1 MNLHQLAQQRAERC
15 GPIGVALIGAGKFGS
30 MFLAQTPMMP
40 GLAVRAIAD
49 LYPDRIPARLR
60 GLGWDERRIRAV
72 ALTDSAA
79 EAIGRDDVDVVIE
92 ATGDPIAGIA
102 HALQMIAA
110 RKHLVMVNVE
120 ADALAGPALARRARE
135 AGAVYSL
142 AYGDQPAL
150 IAEQVDWARAC
161 GFRVAAAG
169 KGTKYLPAYHA
180 STPDTVWSHYG
191 LSSEEARAAGMNSQ
205 MFNSFLDGT
214 KSAIEMAAVANA
226 CRLDVPED
234 GLEFPPCGA
243 DELARVLGPRLISRA
258 TGGAGLVE
266 VVSSLKRDGSPV
278 ERDLRWGVYVVLE
291 APNDYAASCFKQYG
305 LPTDASGRYAAM
317 YKPYHLIGLELG
329 VSVYSAVLR
338 GEPTGAPVAFRGDA
352 VAVAKRDLVAG
363 ERLDGEG
370 GFTVWGKLIPARRS
384 IETSALPI
392 GLAKDIRLTRSVT
405 AGEIVRMLDVSPI
418 EAGPAIELRRESCAM
433 AAAE

>member
-1 MNLHQLAQQRAERC
+1 M
-15 GPIGVALIGAGKFGS
+15 
-30 MFLAQTPMMP
+30 
-40 GLAVRAIAD
+40 
-49 LYPDRIPARLR
+49 
-60 GLGWDERRIRAV
+60 
-72 ALTDSAA
+72 
-79 EAIGRDDVDVVIE
+79 
-92 ATGDPIAGIA
+92 
-102 HALQMIAA
+102 
-110 RKHLVMVNVE
+110 
-120 ADALAGPALARRARE
+120 
-135 AGAVYSL
+135 
-142 AYGDQPAL
+142 
-150 IAEQVDWARAC
+150 
-161 GFRVAAAG
+161 
-169 KGTKYLPAYHA
+169 
-180 STPDTVWSHYG
+180 
-191 LSSEEARAAGMNSQ
+191 
-205 MFNSFLDGT
+205 
-214 KSAIEMAAVANA
+214 
-226 CRLDVPED
+226 
-234 GLEFPPCGA
+234 EFPPCGA